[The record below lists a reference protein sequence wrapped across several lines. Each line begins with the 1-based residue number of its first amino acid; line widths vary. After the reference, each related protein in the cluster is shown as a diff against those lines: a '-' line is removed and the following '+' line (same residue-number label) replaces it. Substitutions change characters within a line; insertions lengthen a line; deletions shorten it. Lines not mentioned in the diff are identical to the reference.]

1 MEEIE
6 FESGF
11 DMWKMGELPL
21 NLLKLFLRKMGEGR
35 KFN

>member
-1 MEEIE
+1 MGEIE

-21 NLLKLFLRKMGEGR
+21 NLLKLFVRKME
-35 KFN
+35 